1 MSKLKSINI
10 VSEDIK
16 KAKQLSSEMG
26 TLKNSITKGQ
36 GNVHGFLGEIIT
48 SKFLSSS
55 LDNTY
60 NYDIVHNSL
69 KIDVKTKRVTTPPK
83 EHYECSVAALNTKQ
97 ACDIYVFTRVL
108 KDMTKGWILGWL
120 NKEDYFNSAIFLKK
134 GQVDPSNN
142 WKVLTDCYNLPIHK
156 LNNIEDLIDER
167 KLECN

>member
-1 MSKLKSINI
+1 
-10 VSEDIK
+10 
-16 KAKQLSSEMG
+16 
-26 TLKNSITKGQ
+26 
-36 GNVHGFLGEIIT
+36 
-48 SKFLSSS
+48 
-55 LDNTY
+55 
-60 NYDIVHNSL
+60 
-69 KIDVKTKRVTTPPK
+69 
-83 EHYECSVAALNTKQ
+83 VAALNTKQ

-156 LNNIEDLIDER
+156 LNNIEDLLDKR